1 MTQLATKILDSGV
14 YLDRFRNPH
23 GRRDAWQVFNRR
35 GKLIAQD
42 KERENAIDKAID
54 KIQQELDIDDAI
66 DELQQELRDGD

>member
-1 MTQLATKILDSGV
+1 MTQLATKILDSGI

-42 KERENAIDKAID
+42 KERENAITKAID
-54 KIQQELDIDDAI
+54 KIHQELDIA
-66 DELQQELRDGD
+66 GD